1 MPKFTPDRFPPGF
14 FDLPADAGETFP
26 VAVIEQ
32 WTSSAQNR
40 DAAVRILEPHTLR
53 GAVVSSD
60 SAGLTKLSRA
70 RPLVEILALVSRPK
84 ELIHAFGRAIG
95 GRAIGVWAAD
105 NTQMFYPGDVT
116 AARLVEMLRGVQER
130 LAEERTIG
138 IGMCAHRGAFFEL
151 SGGLYGPDADR
162 VETVAE
168 EHTEGGELVI
178 TDTLVRELPPGHA
191 FALSAREDLAQRFG
205 ELFRVT
211 GGPALTGLEAT
222 DTRYPVPF
230 SDDFYEE
237 LRVYAEGG
245 SRAELPRPE
254 YVECAVVLVE
264 REHDVPDVPEVA
276 VLNDLALTAATRR
289 IGRTLL
295 KEHDGAE
302 IKNSGVIG
310 IYTFP
315 DPREAV
321 AFAQGF
327 RQAFA
332 EQGVTTRI
340 GIDVGPV
347 LIFDLGGG
355 SRDIAGSPIN
365 VASKL
370 AQDCG
375 EFGKIYLSDEAT
387 RRARMERQSRTV
399 TYEVSG
405 VTLTARH
412 L

>member
-14 FDLPADAGETFP
+14 FDLPADAGENLP

-32 WTSSAQNR
+32 WTTSTQDR
-40 DAAVRILEPHTLR
+40 DAALRILEPHTLH
-53 GAVVSSD
+53 GTVVSSD
-60 SAGLTKLSRA
+60 SAGLTELSRA
-70 RPLVEILALVSRPK
+70 RPLVEILALVRRPK

-95 GRAIGVWAAD
+95 GRAVGVWAAD
-105 NTQMFYPGDVT
+105 NTQMFYAGDVT
-116 AARLVEMLRGVQER
+116 AARVVEMLRGVQER
-130 LAEERTIG
+130 MAEERTIG
-138 IGMCAHRGAFFEL
+138 IGLCAHKGAFFEL

-168 EHTEGGELVI
+168 QHTEGGELVI
-178 TDTLVRELPPGHA
+178 TDTLARALPSAHR
-191 FALSAREDLAQRFG
+191 FALRVREDLAPEFG

-230 SDDFYEE
+230 SEDFYAE
-237 LRVYAEGG
+237 LRAYAEGG
-245 SRAELPRPE
+245 SRAEMPRPE

-264 REHDVPDVPEVA
+264 HERDVPDVPEVA
-276 VLNDLALTAATRR
+276 VLNDLALTAATKR
-289 IGRTLL
+289 IGRALL
-295 KEHDGAE
+295 RGHDGSE

-321 AFAQGF
+321 RFAQGF

-375 EFGKIYLSDEAT
+375 EFGKIYLSDEVA
-387 RRARMERQSRTV
+387 RRARMERQSCTV
-399 TYEVSG
+399 AFEVSG

>member
-1 MPKFTPDRFPPGF
+1 M
-14 FDLPADAGETFP
+14 
-26 VAVIEQ
+26 
-32 WTSSAQNR
+32 
-40 DAAVRILEPHTLR
+40 
-53 GAVVSSD
+53 
-60 SAGLTKLSRA
+60 
-70 RPLVEILALVSRPK
+70 SRPK

-95 GRAIGVWAAD
+95 GRAVGVWAAD
-105 NTQMFYPGDVT
+105 NTQMFYAGDVT
-116 AARLVEMLRGVQER
+116 AARVVEMLRGVQER
-130 LAEERTIG
+130 MAEERTIG
-138 IGMCAHRGAFFEL
+138 IGLCAHKGAFFEL

-168 EHTEGGELVI
+168 QHTEGGELVI
-178 TDTLVRELPPGHA
+178 TDTLARALPSAHR
-191 FALSAREDLAQRFG
+191 FALRVREDLAPEFG

-230 SDDFYEE
+230 SEDFYAE
-237 LRVYAEGG
+237 LRAYAEGG
-245 SRAELPRPE
+245 SRAEMPRPE

-264 REHDVPDVPEVA
+264 HERDVPDVPEVA
-276 VLNDLALTAATRR
+276 VLNDLALTAATKR
-289 IGRTLL
+289 IGRALL
-295 KEHDGAE
+295 RGHDGSE

-321 AFAQGF
+321 RFAQGF

-375 EFGKIYLSDEAT
+375 EFGKIYLSDEVA
-387 RRARMERQSRTV
+387 RRARMERQSCTV
-399 TYEVSG
+399 AFEVSG